1 LACET
6 ILVMEM
12 ICCSEFVF
20 QVELTLYSN
29 RYSRLLLLFSEVQI
43 QQTFQEY
50 QKSSSY
56 LSDRVQE
63 LSSTSVNIIVN
74 PQIMMIIVENM
85 TMVCADTASILLPL
99 CLSFFPRVSMFGGTL
114 A

>member
-1 LACET
+1 MC
-6 ILVMEM
+6 ILCAYV
-12 ICCSEFVF
+12 
-20 QVELTLYSN
+20 L
-29 RYSRLLLLFSEVQI
+29 LLLLFSEVQI

-50 QKSSSY
+50 QKSSSEPIVAPSY

-63 LSSTSVNIIVN
+63 LSNTSVNIIVN
-74 PQIMMIIVENM
+74 LQIMMITAENM
-85 TMVCADTASILLPL
+85 TMVRADTASILLPL